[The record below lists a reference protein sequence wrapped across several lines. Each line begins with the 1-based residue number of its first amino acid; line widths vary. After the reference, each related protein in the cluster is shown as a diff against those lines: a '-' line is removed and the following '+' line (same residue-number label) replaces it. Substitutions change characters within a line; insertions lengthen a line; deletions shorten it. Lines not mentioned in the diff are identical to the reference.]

1 MKKCIILFPII
12 FALIFSC
19 GKKHT
24 TLESM
29 EGMQPVELLN
39 KGNRAYLQGNM
50 EEALQAYGVIYNRYP
65 TSREYID
72 AVLGM
77 ARAYN
82 NMGDFEQ
89 GFNLLYHLIREN
101 LVPSRVPEIYNEM
114 AKYYEVSALY
124 GRQSGVSKEEEDYRK
139 AIDYYQKAVDYPN
152 SDDVKAKSYSQFQIG
167 ELYTRLGKY
176 QEAGLAYQAT
186 IIKYKGTEWARLAQQ
201 KFDQLRQE
209 GLITLS
215 PIKAEEKAIMP
226 MSVGSDS
233 TQLAK

>member
-1 MKKCIILFPII
+1 MKKCIILLLII
-12 FALIFSC
+12 FIWLAGC
-19 GKKHT
+19 GKKQT
-24 TLESM
+24 SIQSM
-29 EGMQPVELLN
+29 EGMQPIELLN
-39 KGNRAYLQGNM
+39 KGNRAYLEGNM

-89 GFNLLYHLIREN
+89 GFNLLYNLIREN

-124 GRQSGVSKEEEDYRK
+124 GRQSGVSKEEEDYLK
-139 AIDYYQKAVDYPN
+139 ALSYYQKAVDYPN
-152 SDDVKAKSYSQFQIG
+152 SDDMKAKSYSQFQIG
-167 ELYTRLGKY
+167 ELYSKLGKY
-176 QEAGLAYQAT
+176 QEAGLAYQTT
-186 IIKYKGTEWARLAQQ
+186 IIKYQGTEWSRLAQQ
-201 KFDQLRQE
+201 RFDQLRQA

-215 PIKAEEKAIMP
+215 PIKPEEKPAMP
-226 MSVGSDS
+226 IPAAPDSVQSV
-233 TQLAK
+233 K